1 MIHKDTPPISERR
14 RAKRL
19 PVPSGTVAY
28 IKNSKGSTDKV
39 YVKDI
44 SAVGILVYGYYSD
57 VTYPLNTLVTDIV
70 ISIPACKLR
79 GTSRI
84 SLVVGEGKVV
94 RSFFDRAS
102 QSTCYGIEF
111 THKSL
116 SFNDKIEKLVKNDA
130 ICKRL
135 KQLVGPE

>member
-94 RSFFDRAS
+94 RSFFDPILKTS
-102 QSTCYGIEF
+102 CHGIE
-111 THKSL
+111 L
-116 SFNDKIEKLVKNDA
+116 MDA
-130 ICKRL
+130 NTYITGTL
-135 KQLVGPE
+135 EQFYG

>member
-57 VTYPLNTLVTDIV
+57 VTYPLNTLLTDIV

-84 SLVVGEGKVV
+84 SLVVEEGKVV
-94 RSFFDRAS
+94 RSFFDPILKTS
-102 QSTCYGIEF
+102 CHGIELMDAN
-111 THKSL
+111 THIT
-116 SFNDKIEKLVKNDA
+116 DKLE
-130 ICKRL
+130 
-135 KQLVGPE
+135 QFYG